1 MQPETAPRIPDHELL
16 REIGRGSYGEV
27 WLARN
32 IMGALR
38 AVKVVRRG
46 QFEDQRPYEREF
58 EAVRRYEP
66 VSRAAEG
73 LVNVLHVGRLEDDS
87 GFYYVME
94 LADDCE
100 QDESLAA
107 EHPPISDAV
116 GTSAAEAA
124 RYMPRTLA
132 SEMRTSGALA
142 VAVCIE
148 TAAALARGLAAL
160 HRAGLVHRDVKPA
173 NIIYVAGRAKLADI
187 GLLGTVGGEASLV
200 GTEGYLPPEGPGTPG
215 ADLYALGRVLYQMA
229 TGLGRHEWPR
239 LPQEWMEADRGDAL
253 ELVEVLL
260 RANEGDAARR
270 YQRAEEMLADL
281 ALLQSGKSVRRLRG
295 LERRVVLLR
304 RLGVGVGAAALVAVL
319 AFVLTQREIERQ
331 TAMTQAAEAA
341 LFHAELA
348 RAQTSWR
355 SGSITAR
362 SDTLD
367 AVRAAAGLRPNTP
380 ELRDEAITALALPD
394 FPELRRVPYP
404 FWGCALPL
412 PGGAFLAL
420 DTEAG
425 GDTPGRLSWV
435 DEDGGSTPRPDLG
448 TTDEPD
454 HSRND
459 ALTVSADAR
468 WLAVLCHSYR
478 KRLGILHARPLAAP
492 PEAAAATAEAGASP
506 ATLSLQG
513 VAACAFSPDSTT
525 LAVCG
530 WENELRFYDPATGR
544 QTGGFPLP
552 CIPGHELHW
561 SPDGSLL
568 AVLLVPLAA
577 ESLPQQ
583 GRQQPVELL
592 IMDRTGVVQART
604 AFPHAVWD
612 MAWEANGGSLL
623 LAAREMGVWRWHWR
637 SGTPPEERWAG
648 HESEVIAVA
657 ADPRGEYVLTSSW
670 DRTTRLWSA
679 QEGRLLAVIPGYG
692 RRLQFLENG
701 ALMAREDMDRHEWI
715 IHEVRRP
722 RIISTLTLPQP
733 ARRHHGTLGPR
744 ALDFSPDGLMLAA
757 AEADGCHLWHLHAE
771 TPARRLTPEHAH
783 CHGIV
788 FEEGSQGV
796 FFNSMIPPG
805 VWRLGLAPGSQPE
818 KIEGF
823 TPQRGALIMGLR
835 ADAPARS
842 LAASVENAVIVRCQ
856 DGRVTELAQPQAD
869 FGAPA
874 LSPDA
879 RWAAAGAR
887 GGPVLVWELPSG
899 RVAHRLEVEGER
911 PTVHFSSHRG
921 QSSLLLVGDTRGLHA
936 YSVAADCT
944 HLWSCPMRESGAPA
958 PLCASSAAAPTLA
971 ATLARDAAWLL
982 DPITGRPLARLRLPH
997 ARSISCLAMN
1007 PDGTRLAAGSW
1018 LHSVTLWHLDTLRQ
1032 DLEAQ
1037 SLTW

>member
-1 MQPETAPRIPDHELL
+1 MPSETAPRIPDHELL
-16 REIGRGSYGEV
+16 RQIGRGSYGEV

-46 QFEDQRPYEREF
+46 QFEDERPYEREF

-73 LVNVLHVGRLEDDS
+73 LVNVLHVGSLEDDS

-94 LADDCE
+94 LADDCA
-100 QDESLAA
+100 QDESTAA
-107 EHPPISDAV
+107 TEQVPL
-116 GTSAAEAA
+116 SAAADA
-124 RYMPRTLA
+124 SGADRYMPRTLA
-132 SEMRTSGALA
+132 SEMRTRGALP
-142 VAVCIE
+142 VADCVE

-187 GLLGTVGGEASLV
+187 GLLGTLGGEASLV
-200 GTEGYLPPEGPGTPG
+200 GTEGYLPPEGPGTTA

-239 LPQEWMEADRGDAL
+239 LPAAWLETSQEEAL

-260 RANEGDAARR
+260 RANEGDATRR

-281 ALLQSGKSVRRLRG
+281 ALLQGGKSIRRLRG

-304 RLGVGVGAAALVAVL
+304 RLGLGVGAAACVALL
-319 AFVLTQREIERQ
+319 AFGLTQREIERQ
-331 TAMTQAAEAA
+331 TAMTRAAETA

-355 SGSITAR
+355 SGGITAR
-362 SDTLD
+362 SETLE
-367 AVRAAAGLRPNTP
+367 AVRAAAGLRPHTP

-420 DTEAG
+420 DSEAG

-435 DEDGGSTPRPDLG
+435 DPDGSSTPRPDLG
-448 TTDEPD
+448 TTGEPD

-459 ALTVSADAR
+459 ALNISADAR

-478 KRLGILHARPLAAP
+478 KRLGTLQMRPLQAP
-492 PEAAAATAEAGASP
+492 AETATTPGSAQPSP
-506 ATLSLQG
+506 PTLSLQG

-525 LAVCG
+525 LAASG
-530 WENELRFYDPATGR
+530 WENELRFYDPGTGQ

-552 CIPGHELHW
+552 GIPGHELHW

-592 IMDRTGVVQART
+592 LVDRTGTVQART
-604 AFPHAVWD
+604 GFPHSVWD
-612 MAWEANGGSLL
+612 MAWEADGGSLL
-623 LAAREMGVWRWHWR
+623 LAAREMGVWRWRWR
-637 SGTPPEERWAG
+637 SGEPPQERWAG
-648 HESEVIAVA
+648 HESEVIAIA

-679 QEGRLLAVIPGYG
+679 PEGRLLAVIPGYG

-701 ALMAREDMDRHEWI
+701 ALMAREDMDRKVWI

-722 RIISTLTLPQP
+722 RIISKLSLPQP
-733 ARRHHGTLGPR
+733 KHRHHGTLGPR
-744 ALDFSPDGLMLAA
+744 TLDFSPDGLMLAA
-757 AEADGCHLWHLHAE
+757 ADADGCHLWHLRAQ
-771 TPARRLTPEHAH
+771 TPAQPLTPEHAH
-783 CHGIV
+783 CHGII
-788 FEEGSQGV
+788 FDEGGRQV
-796 FFNSMIPPG
+796 IFNSMIPPG
-805 VWRLGLAPGSQPE
+805 VWSLGLTHGSQPE
-818 KIEGF
+818 KIPGF

-835 ADAPARS
+835 AATATRS
-842 LAASVENAVIVRCQ
+842 LAVSVENAILVRWQ
-856 DGRVTELAQPQAD
+856 DGRLIQLEQPMAD
-869 FGAPA
+869 FGTPA

-887 GGPVLVWELPSG
+887 GGPVWVWELPSG
-899 RVAHRLEVEGER
+899 RVAHQLDVEGER
-911 PTVHFSSHRG
+911 PTVHFSPPSSAHG
-921 QSSLLLVGDTRGLHA
+921 SLLLVGDTRGLHA
-936 YSVAADCT
+936 YSLT
-944 HLWSCPMRESGAPA
+944 EGLSHLWTSPIRESGAPA
-958 PLCASSAAAPTLA
+958 PLCASASATPALA

-982 DPITGRPLARLRLPH
+982 DPATGHPLARLRLPH
-997 ARSISCLAMN
+997 ARSISCLAMS

-1018 LHSVTLWHLDTLRQ
+1018 LHTVTLWHLDTLRQ
-1032 DLEAQ
+1032 ELETQ
-1037 SLTW
+1037 SLAW